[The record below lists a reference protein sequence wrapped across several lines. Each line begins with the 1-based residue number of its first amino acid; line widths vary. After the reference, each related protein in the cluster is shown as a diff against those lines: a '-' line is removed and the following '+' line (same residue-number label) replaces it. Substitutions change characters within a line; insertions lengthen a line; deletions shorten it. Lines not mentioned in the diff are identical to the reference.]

1 MANNLTIFAQNLGF
15 MTSEE
20 TKETT
25 QEQQNSAE
33 NTENKDVTVEVNV
46 NICKEN
52 NESSKE
58 KESSETNAEEDS
70 AEKKS
75 WFEKLF
81 QSNPS
86 KLKEQ
91 LDELTAKNEELKD
104 KYLRLFADFDNYK
117 KRTAKEKMELFDT
130 AGKDVINAILPTIDD
145 FERAN
150 KALENSDDVAA
161 LKEGM
166 QLVYHKLLK
175 TLESKGVK
183 AMESN
188 GNEFNADLHEAI
200 TEIPAPSEEMKGKV
214 IDTVEKG
221 YYINDKILR
230 YAKVVVGK

>member
-1 MANNLTIFAQNLGF
+1 MATEEQKDTLQENENN
-15 MTSEE
+15 
-20 TKETT
+20 
-25 QEQQNSAE
+25 AE
-33 NTENKDVTVEVNV
+33 NV
-46 NICKEN
+46 EN
-52 NESSKE
+52 NEFQNIENKTESTQAENQIISEE
-58 KESSETNAEEDS
+58 KNESSSEEES

-75 WFEKLF
+75 WFDKLF

-91 LDELTAKNEELKD
+91 LDELTAKNEEMKD

-117 KRTAKEKMELFDT
+117 KRTAKEKLELIDA
-130 AGKDVINAILPTIDD
+130 AGKDFFALMLPVVDD
-145 FERAN
+145 FERSLKAINNTEAN
-150 KALENSDDVAA
+150 NA
-161 LKEGM
+161 LKEGIE
-166 QLVYHKLLK
+166 LVYHKLLK

-188 GNEFNADLHEAI
+188 GTEFNADLHEAI

-221 YYINDKILR
+221 YYLNDKILR